1 MFYKNIHLLRVV
13 MQIRKKGLQRLV
25 KNKAY
30 KFL

>member
-1 MFYKNIHLLRVV
+1 HLLRVV

>member
-1 MFYKNIHLLRVV
+1 LLRVV